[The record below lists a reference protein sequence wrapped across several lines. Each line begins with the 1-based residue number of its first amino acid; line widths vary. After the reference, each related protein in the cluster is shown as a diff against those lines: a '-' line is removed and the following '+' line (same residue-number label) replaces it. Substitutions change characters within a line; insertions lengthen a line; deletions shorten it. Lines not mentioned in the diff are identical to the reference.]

1 MDQSSFS
8 GITFLYVEDDIDG
21 REMLSRI
28 FVVRYPELKLLV
40 AENGQQGL
48 DMFKAHQPD
57 IVMSDMNMPV
67 MNGILMSKEIKKLD
81 PEVIII
87 AVTAHNEPTYLLE
100 SIEIGIRHYVLKPVN
115 TTELF
120 MVIDQ
125 SIEEIMLKRLV
136 RYTEAER
143 AKLAAI
149 VEFSNDAI
157 FSVTGEGI
165 ISNWNAGAA
174 AIYGYTAEEVQGKDV
189 SLLTP
194 PEHSGE
200 VSQLYR
206 QALDGELIKHF
217 ETVGCRKDG
226 KKIMISLTLSTIQDA
241 SGRIAGVSSIARD
254 ITERSEMEATIKHQ
268 AQHDL
273 LTDLPN
279 RQLFM
284 DFLSLEL
291 PQARR
296 NGTKLALLFLDLNG
310 FKQINDTLGHHV
322 GDCLLQEVAQR
333 LRGCIRESD
342 TVARLGGDEFTVLM
356 PDLSQSGDLGTV
368 LRKIMGV
375 FEKPFILEGNPVSS
389 STSIGISMYPDDG
402 NSIDDL
408 MKKADI
414 AMYDAKGAGRNAY
427 QFYNAEI
434 NERTMKRQKMES
446 FLRQSVGRGELHLVF
461 QPLVS
466 SDTLEVV
473 GAEALLRWRHPEQ
486 GLLQPDQF
494 LAVAEDTGAIVP
506 IGEWVIRNAC
516 DHAREWNDKGY
527 PVSVTVNL
535 SKRQFHHPGLIGK
548 TAKILAET
556 GLKPQQL
563 KYEVSENTIM
573 DNIDFSCRNVIELED
588 MGVTLAIDNFGS
600 GASSLQWITK
610 MPISKIKIDR
620 SFIWNMPADSGDMAV
635 INAVVAMSHNLK
647 MKVVANGIETEK
659 QLAIAQRSGC
669 DEVQGFLISGPLLSE
684 EFERF
689 LARA

>member
-48 DMFKAHQPD
+48 DMFKTHQPD
-57 IVMSDMNMPV
+57 IVMSDMNMPI

-87 AVTAHNEPTYLLE
+87 AVTAHNEPSYLLE

-120 MVIDQ
+120 MVIDK

-165 ISNWNAGAA
+165 ISSWNAGAA

-189 SLLTP
+189 FLLTP

-226 KKIMISLTLSTIQDA
+226 KKIMISLTLSTIRDA

-310 FKQINDTLGHHV
+310 FKQINDTLGHHA

-402 NSIDDL
+402 NSIDEL

-434 NERTMKRQKMES
+434 NERTMKRQKMEN

-461 QPLVS
+461 QPLVN

-494 LAVAEDTGAIVP
+494 LAVAEDTGAIVT

-527 PVSVTVNL
+527 PLSVTVNL
-535 SKRQFHHPGLIGK
+535 SNRQFHHPGLIGK

-563 KYEVSENTIM
+563 KFEVSENTIM
-573 DNIDFSCRNVIELED
+573 DNIDFSYRNVKELAD

-620 SFIWNMPADSGDMAV
+620 SFIRNMPADSGDMAV
-635 INAVVAMSHNLK
+635 INAIVAMSHNLK

>member
-1 MDQSSFS
+1 MEQSSLS
-8 GITFLYVEDDIDG
+8 GITFLYVEDDSDG
-21 REMLSRI
+21 REMISRI
-28 FVVRYPELKLLV
+28 FAVRYPELKLLV

-48 DMFKAHQPD
+48 VMFEIYRPD

-67 MNGILMSKEIKKLD
+67 MNGILMAKEIRKLA

-87 AVTAHNEPTYLLE
+87 AVTAHNEPSYLLE

-120 MVIDQ
+120 MVIDK
-125 SIEEIMLKRLV
+125 SVEEIMLKRLV

-149 VEFSNDAI
+149 VEYSNDAI
-157 FSVTGEGI
+157 FSVTDEGI
-165 ISNWNAGAA
+165 ISSWNSGAE
-174 AIYGYTAEEVQGKDV
+174 AIYGYTAEEVQGKNV
-189 SLLTP
+189 ALLAP
-194 PEHSGE
+194 SDRSEE
-200 VSQLYR
+200 VLQLYR
-206 QALDGELIKHF
+206 KALDGEVIKHF
-217 ETVGCRKDG
+217 ETVGCRKDS
-226 KKIMISLTLSTIQDA
+226 KQIMISLTLSTILDA
-241 SGRIAGVSSIARD
+241 SGNIAGVSSIARD

-284 DFLSLEL
+284 DFLSVEL

-310 FKQINDTLGHHV
+310 FKQINDTLGHHA

-356 PDLSQSGDLGTV
+356 PDLSQGGDLGNV
-368 LRKIMGV
+368 LRKILGV
-375 FEKPFILEGNPVSS
+375 FETPFMLEGSPVNCT
-389 STSIGISMYPDDG
+389 TSIGISMYPDDG
-402 NSIDDL
+402 NSIDEL

-414 AMYDAKGAGRNAY
+414 AMYDAKGAARNTY

-434 NERTMKRQKMES
+434 NDRTMKRQQMET
-446 FLRQSVGRGELHLVF
+446 FLRQAVGRGELQLLF
-461 QPLVS
+461 QPLVN
-466 SDTLEVV
+466 SDTREII

-486 GLLQPDQF
+486 GLLTPDQF

-527 PVSVTVNL
+527 PLSVIVNL
-535 SKRQFHHPGLIGK
+535 SNRQFHHPGLIDK

-556 GLKPQQL
+556 GLNPQQL
-563 KYEVSENTIM
+563 KFEVSENTIM
-573 DNIDFSCRNVIELED
+573 DNIDFSYRSVQELAD
-588 MGVTLAIDNFGS
+588 LGVALSIDNFGS

-610 MPISKIKIDR
+610 MPINKVKIDR
-620 SFIWNMPADSGDMAV
+620 SFIRNMLTEPHDMAV
-635 INAVVAMSHNLK
+635 VNAVVAMSHNLK
-647 MKVVANGIETEK
+647 MRVIAHGVETEK
-659 QLAIAQRSGC
+659 QLSMVQRSGC
-669 DEVQGFLISGPLLSE
+669 DEVQGFLISGPLQSE

-689 LARA
+689 LDRA

>member
-1 MDQSSFS
+1 
-8 GITFLYVEDDIDG
+8 
-21 REMLSRI
+21 
-28 FVVRYPELKLLV
+28 
-40 AENGQQGL
+40 
-48 DMFKAHQPD
+48 
-57 IVMSDMNMPV
+57 
-67 MNGILMSKEIKKLD
+67 
-81 PEVIII
+81 
-87 AVTAHNEPTYLLE
+87 
-100 SIEIGIRHYVLKPVN
+100 
-115 TTELF
+115 
-120 MVIDQ
+120 
-125 SIEEIMLKRLV
+125 
-136 RYTEAER
+136 
-143 AKLAAI
+143 
-149 VEFSNDAI
+149 
-157 FSVTGEGI
+157 
-165 ISNWNAGAA
+165 
-174 AIYGYTAEEVQGKDV
+174 
-189 SLLTP
+189 
-194 PEHSGE
+194 
-200 VSQLYR
+200 
-206 QALDGELIKHF
+206 
-217 ETVGCRKDG
+217 
-226 KKIMISLTLSTIQDA
+226 
-241 SGRIAGVSSIARD
+241 
-254 ITERSEMEATIKHQ
+254 
-268 AQHDL
+268 
-273 LTDLPN
+273 
-279 RQLFM
+279 
-284 DFLSLEL
+284 
-291 PQARR
+291 
-296 NGTKLALLFLDLNG
+296 
-310 FKQINDTLGHHV
+310 
-322 GDCLLQEVAQR
+322 
-333 LRGCIRESD
+333 
-342 TVARLGGDEFTVLM
+342 
-356 PDLSQSGDLGTV
+356 
-368 LRKIMGV
+368 MGV

-389 STSIGISMYPDDG
+389 TTSIGISMYPDDG
-402 NSIDDL
+402 NSIDEL

-414 AMYDAKGAGRNAY
+414 AMYDAKGAGRNVY

-494 LAVAEDTGAIVP
+494 LAVAEDTGVIVP

-535 SKRQFHHPGLIGK
+535 SNRQFHHPGLIGK

-563 KYEVSENTIM
+563 KFEVSENTIM
-573 DNIDFSCRNVIELED
+573 DNIDFSYRNVNELAE

-620 SFIWNMPADSGDMAV
+620 SFIRNMPADFGDMAV